1 MRRMALT
8 AFLAALGWAV
18 ASVGATSAFAATL
31 CVGSGPGCYAT
42 IQGALDAANDGDT
55 ISIASGT
62 FAGGITIDKSIH
74 LLGAGAVLTTIG
86 GGGPVVEI
94 GSDGSGP
101 TVAISG
107 VTVTGGRNSSNPG
120 PSFAAGGGVKID
132 TGASVTIANSAIS
145 GNAVAPE
152 TPFPDQTQA
161 CGETPHDQCAF
172 AQGGG
177 IDNSGTLVLTNIQV
191 TDNVSGSIPG
201 LAPVASNAGG
211 GGIAN
216 HFPGTL
222 LVRNSTVTGNRAVV
236 GLPNGRFTDGGGI
249 SSGGVLKLQ
258 DSVVSGNSSDVEAAV
273 PSSFFSG
280 DTQQEAN
287 AGGIDLQDGSSATI
301 IRSTISDNTVTGS
314 NTVGDA
320 NAEAG
325 GIDADGS
332 LLLNDS
338 TVIRNHVRA
347 DAPSGTLALAI
358 EGGLQVQG
366 SLVAHSSRISDN
378 SVVATSSGGFAGAT
392 GGGLDNLAQA
402 TLEDTVV
409 SGNSVTANG
418 PFGAAHGGGVSN
430 FTLDPNNPP
439 DLKMLNSS
447 ITGNSVHASPGITPE
462 GGGLWTDQPLLL
474 VRTTISGN
482 SPDQCFGC

>member
-1 MRRMALT
+1 LT
-8 AFLAALGWAV
+8 AFLAALGWAA
-18 ASVGATSAFAATL
+18 ASVAATSAFGATL

-55 ISIASGT
+55 VTIASGT

-74 LLGAGAVLTTIG
+74 LVGAAAASTTID
-86 GGGPVVEI
+86 GGGPVIAI

-101 TVAISG
+101 TVSISD
-107 VTVTGGRNSSNPG
+107 VTVTGGRNSSSPG
-120 PSFAAGGGVKID
+120 PSFAAGGGVQIQ
-132 TGASVTIANSAIS
+132 TGATVTIANSAIS

-152 TPFPDQTQA
+152 TPFPDPTQA

-172 AQGGG
+172 AEGGG
-177 IDNSGTLVLTNIQV
+177 VDNSGTLVLTNTQV
-191 TDNVSGSIPG
+191 ADNVSGSIPG
-201 LAPVASNAGG
+201 LAPVASSADG
-211 GGIAN
+211 GGIAS

-222 LVRNSTVTGNRAVV
+222 LLRNSAVTGNQAVV
-236 GLPNGRFTDGGGI
+236 GLPNGRFSNGGGI
-249 SSGGVLKLQ
+249 SGGGVVNVQ
-258 DSVVSGNSSDVEAAV
+258 DSVVSGNSSNADAAV

-301 IRSTISDNTVTGS
+301 IRSTISDNSVTGS

-325 GIDADGS
+325 GIDADGR

-338 TVIRNHVRA
+338 LVSGNHVLA

-366 SLVAHSSRISDN
+366 SLVAHGSRISDN
-378 SVVATSSGGFAGAT
+378 SVVATSIGGFAGAT

-402 TLEDTVV
+402 TLVDTVV

-439 DLKMLNSS
+439 DLKILNSS
-447 ITGNSVHASPGITPE
+447 ITGNTVHASPGITPE